1 MSENGQSSVDGDATS
16 KMPSEAT
23 IETLSSANDT
33 TLPQATA
40 GRDPLMD
47 LPSNVI
53 RDGDFCVLAFADGRQ
68 SITECIKKWRSK
80 VAPLKINKRF
90 YSTGNLV
97 GLQYGTV
104 LEVGKNGLFPLPQ
117 GEGLLPDHPVI
128 RSGEESQEE
137 QTNGE
142 VTTVAAVESSTLKAD
157 NRHLKDDNKSQAMN
171 MKQLLKLRENRH
183 GSEIVQALIEN
194 SSTFDSKTDFSKA
207 KYIARKQKKYQM
219 RCRIV
224 RCTPS
229 TICEAMFLKDPRK
242 MMNLREDTL
251 GQILSYSNVTAGCH
265 VLIMETCMGLV
276 TGAFAQRMGGYGKI
290 FTIYAAQQP
299 NILEML
305 AKFNL
310 SFSETHSVK
319 YIHAGDVFGDDAIS
333 VDTSCLPDPERVDR
347 EELKWPCPLQ
357 DHTRAYLESITN
369 EREIDEFLEKRS
381 NRFARK
387 LTRHSPTET
396 QEMLLSR
403 PCDSIVIV
411 CRYDPTETLLKML
424 PFLAPSCPFVV
435 FCEFLEPLVE
445 CFQEIQR
452 QGLAINLKLSDTW
465 TREYQMLP
473 GRTHPNMNMSQNG
486 GFLLVGIKLC
496 PINGHNEIDEELLKE
511 MRAKLGG
518 RRGRKPKR
526 NNTEK
531 RGSSPNNTDVS
542 RKAKRSRGSES

>member
-1 MSENGQSSVDGDATS
+1 MSEKGQSSAFGDATS
-16 KMPSEAT
+16 KMPAEAT

-33 TLPQATA
+33 TQPQATA

-53 RDGDFCVLAFADGRQ
+53 RDGDFCVLVFADGRQ

-142 VTTVAAVESSTLKAD
+142 VTTVAAVELSTLKAD

-333 VDTSCLPDPERVDR
+333 ADTSCLPDPERVDR

-357 DHTRAYLESITN
+357 DHTRAYLESITS
-369 EREIDEFLEKRS
+369 EREIDEFLQKRS

>member
-1 MSENGQSSVDGDATS
+1 MSEKGQSSAFGDATS
-16 KMPSEAT
+16 KMPAEAT

-33 TLPQATA
+33 TQPQATA

-53 RDGDFCVLAFADGRQ
+53 RDGDFCVLVFADGRQ
-68 SITECIKKWRSK
+68 SITECIKKWRS
-80 VAPLKINKRF
+80 KRF

-142 VTTVAAVESSTLKAD
+142 VTTVAAVELSTLKAD

-357 DHTRAYLESITN
+357 DHTRAYLESITS
-369 EREIDEFLEKRS
+369 EREIDEFLQKRS

>member
-1 MSENGQSSVDGDATS
+1 MSENGQSSVDGDATR

-33 TLPQATA
+33 TLRQATA
-40 GRDPLMD
+40 GRDPLME

-53 RDGDFCVLAFADGRQ
+53 RDGDFCVLVFADGRQ

-142 VTTVAAVESSTLKAD
+142 VTTVAAVELSTLKAD

-357 DHTRAYLESITN
+357 DHTRAYLESITS
-369 EREIDEFLEKRS
+369 EREIDEFLQKRS